1 MLAAGRARRAVPV
14 IEQASVLV
22 FLLGLVYALVA
33 VCHHI
38 AWWSARTPRSGWLIL
53 SVFALFILVRSL

>member
-1 MLAAGRARRAVPV
+1 M
-14 IEQASVLV
+14 IEQASVLLFV
-22 FLLGLVYALVA
+22 VGLVYGLVT
-33 VCHHI
+33 VCHQI

>member
-1 MLAAGRARRAVPV
+1 MLAASRSRRPVPV

-22 FLLGLVYALVA
+22 FLVGLVYGLVA
-33 VCHHI
+33 LCHHI
-38 AWWSARTPRSGWLIL
+38 AWWSMRTPRSGWLIL

>member
-1 MLAAGRARRAVPV
+1 MLAAGRSRRSVPV
-14 IEQASVLV
+14 IEQVSVLV
-22 FLLGLVYALVA
+22 FVVGLLYGVTS
-33 VCHHI
+33 VCHQI